1 MEVLVLALCL
11 YFDDYASYNF
21 TGGVGV
27 VELEQR
33 RLLWA
38 LMAQLTP
45 SGKIGSGQSFFT
57 TSIASGKQHLTIICV
72 GWINETGQYSVFLK
86 RSNTKAVEVFKT
98 EFG

>member
-38 LMAQLTP
+38 LIL
-45 SGKIGSGQSFFT
+45 
-57 TSIASGKQHLTIICV
+57 
-72 GWINETGQYSVFLK
+72 N
-86 RSNTKAVEVFKT
+86 
-98 EFG
+98 